1 MSFSVAFLA
10 TILDRFVALPKG
22 IIIPIAH
29 PVVWQG
35 WLIEQLEQRLNRSD
49 FSASRRRAGGALALS
64 VLILVTFIIAFSIV
78 QLLQVLPFP
87 WIFEAALASI
97 FLAHRSLH
105 EAVQAVAD
113 VLKTSLSAARIQVS
127 HIVGRDTKNLDQ
139 HEISRAAV
147 ESLAE
152 NSSDG
157 IIAPLFWL
165 ALLGLP
171 GIAVYKAI
179 NTADSMIGHKS
190 EKYLA
195 FGWAS
200 AKLDDVVN
208 FVPARLCALFYILA
222 AGIGQQNPWKRI
234 KKAWRVTLRD
244 APTHVSPNAGWPEAA
259 LAGALDFSLGGIRA
273 YQGRILQLPQMGEGR
288 ADLARPDIETALN
301 LSGKMSTLALIFVG
315 LLWLIRL

>member
-1 MSFSVAFLA
+1 MNFSVAFLA

-22 IIIPIAH
+22 FTLPVAH

-35 WLIEQLEQRLNRSD
+35 WLIEKLEQKLNRKG
-49 FSASRRRAGGALALS
+49 FTAPRRRAGGVIALS
-64 VLILVTFIIAFSIV
+64 VLIVVTFLVTFAVV
-78 QLLQVLPFP
+78 QLLQLLPFP

-113 VLKTSLSAARIQVS
+113 ALRISLSAARIQVS
-127 HIVGRDTKNLDQ
+127 HIVGRDTKNLNQ
-139 HEISRAAV
+139 HEIARAAV

-165 ALLGLP
+165 ALFGLP
-171 GIAVYKAI
+171 GIAIYKAI

-190 EKYLA
+190 EKYLE

-200 AKLDDVVN
+200 AKLDDGVN
-208 FVPARLCALFYILA
+208 FVPARLCALFYALA
-222 AGIGQQNPWKRI
+222 AGLSQKNPGQQITKSWQVAR
-234 KKAWRVTLRD
+234 RD
-244 APTHVSPNAGWPEAA
+244 APAHVSPNAGWPEAA
-259 LAGALDFSLGGIRA
+259 LAGALDFSLGGARA
-273 YQGRILQLPQMGEGR
+273 YQGKILQLSQMGDGR
-288 ADLARPDIETALN
+288 RDLTPPDIETALN
-301 LSGKMSTLALIFVG
+301 LSEKMSTLALAFVG
-315 LLWLIRL
+315 LLWLMQL